1 MIQPRQPGELRY
13 PSIFSPLQIGNITVR
28 NRLMQTAHAKGFAS
42 GDGLTNDRDIHYQAE
57 RAKGGIGLIV
67 TGARHVH
74 PQSTGPNR
82 SLARGNRPEMIERDA
97 EMVRAVHAFG
107 GRIFAQ
113 LGEFVPRGRSGA
125 VDDYRRLVE
134 FATFGFPPHC
144 EYAKEITQA
153 EMHEVSEYFALTA
166 SNAKAAGIDGVEHR
180 YCHG

>member
-1 MIQPRQPGELRY
+1 MSQSRQPGELRY
-13 PSIFSPLQIGNITVR
+13 PSIFSPLKIGNITIR

-42 GDGLTNDRDIHYQAE
+42 ADGLTNDRDIYYQAE

-113 LGEFVPRGRSGA
+113 LIHFGPQGRSGA
-125 VDDYRRLVE
+125 LDEDRKSTRLNSSHVRIS
-134 FATFGFPPHC
+134 
-144 EYAKEITQA
+144 YA
-153 EMHEVSEYFALTA
+153 V
-166 SNAKAAGIDGVEHR
+166 
-180 YCHG
+180 